1 MAKVV
6 VLGAGLVGSLL
17 AILLARRGHRVD
29 VYERRPDLRKA
40 DISAGRSIN
49 LALSDRGLRALER
62 AGVADR
68 VRQVAIPMKG
78 RALHQPD
85 GSTGFLPYGRDDQWI
100 NSVSRGGLNATLL
113 DLAEEH
119 DGVRVFFQR
128 RCVGADLK
136 RGAARVEDGDRV
148 VDVEADV
155 VFGADGAFSALR
167 YEMQKL
173 DRFQYAQDFLDY
185 GYKELTIP
193 PGPGGAFLLEKNALH
208 IWPRGRFMLI
218 ALPNLDGSFTCT
230 LFLPYE
236 GDASFARTATPA
248 GARAFFAEH
257 FADALALMP
266 TFDDDFARNPT
277 GSLPTIRCLPW
288 THAGRFCLI
297 GDAAHAIVPFFGQGM
312 NAGFEDCTVLDELLA
327 AAGDDFARVLPAFE
341 ASRKPNAD
349 AIAALALENF
359 VEMRDKVADP
369 VFLLR
374 KKIEARI
381 GALRPDRFVPKYT
394 MVTFSHMPYAEALA
408 RGARQD
414 RALDEIL
421 ALPDIER
428 TWSDDATTPV
438 LLRIVDAHL
447 SAAAGA

>member
-1 MAKVV
+1 V
-6 VLGAGLVGSLL
+6 GAGLVGSLL

-62 AGVADR
+62 AGVAAR
-68 VRQVAIPMKG
+68 VQQVAIPMRG

-100 NSVSRGGLNATLL
+100 NSVSRGGLNGTLL

-119 DGVRVFFQR
+119 DGVRLFFQR
-128 RCVGADLK
+128 RCVGADLR
-136 RGAARVEDGDRV
+136 RGVARVEHDGAV
-148 VDVEADV
+148 VDVEGDAI
-155 VFGADGAFSALR
+155 FGADGAFSALR

-193 PGPGGAFLLEKNALH
+193 PGPGGSFLLEKNALH
-208 IWPRGRFMLI
+208 IWPRGQFMLI
-218 ALPNLDGSFTCT
+218 ALPNVDGSFTCT
-230 LFLPYE
+230 LFLPYD
-236 GDASFARTATPA
+236 GDKSFARMTTAA
-248 GARAFFAEH
+248 DARAFFAAE
-257 FADALALMP
+257 FGDALALMP
-266 TFDDDFARNPT
+266 TFDDDVARNPV
-277 GSLPTIRCLPW
+277 GSLPTIRCRPW

-312 NAGFEDCTVLDELLA
+312 NAGFEDCTVLDDLLA
-327 AAGDDFARVLPAFE
+327 RHGDDFARALPAFE

-374 KKIEARI
+374 KKIEAKL

-394 MVTFSHMPYAEALA
+394 MVTFSSMPYAEALA
-408 RGARQD
+408 RGAKQD

-421 ALPDIER
+421 ALPDIAR
-428 TWSDDATTPV
+428 TWNDDDTVPV
-438 LLRIVDAHL
+438 LTSIVDRCID
-447 SAAAGA
+447 